1 MTATLTQR
9 YIAAAIDSLPPAS
22 QDDVRAELEASIA
35 DAVEARIDQG
45 EQPAAA
51 ERAAL
56 NELGDP
62 AILAAGYA
70 DRPLHLIGPRYYP
83 TWWRLLK
90 LLLVIVPLCVLGAV
104 ALGKT
109 LAADGTGEIIGQSI
123 VAALSTAVHLCFW
136 VTLVFVVL
144 ERTGAGLPEWNV
156 DNLPEAPES
165 SAGRVNLIAS
175 LAFLAFA
182 VGALLWDQSIGF
194 IRVASGSV
202 PVLNPGLWPWSMAGF
217 LALLAAEA
225 AFAVVLFLRRRWS
238 IALAVANTVISVLF
252 TSLVLTLLASGQLA
266 NPEFL
271 ALVTQRSGEADLAR
285 IIGVVVAFS
294 VLVIGVW
301 DMVDGWRKAAREHR

>member
-9 YIAAAIDSLPPAS
+9 YIAATVHSLPPSS
-22 QDDVRAELEASIA
+22 QDDVRAELSASIA
-35 DAVEARIDQG
+35 DAVEARIENG
-45 EQPAAA
+45 EPPEAA
-51 ERAAL
+51 ERSAL

-62 AILAAGYA
+62 ALLAAGFA

-109 LAADGTGEIIGQSI
+109 LAADGTGEIIGHSI

-175 LAFLAFA
+175 LAFLSLA

-194 IRVASGSV
+194 IRVAGGSV

-225 AFAVVLFLRRRWS
+225 AFAVVLFLRRGWS
-238 IALAVANTVISVLF
+238 IALAVANTVISALF
-252 TSLVLTLLASGQLA
+252 TGLVLTLLASDQLA

-271 ALVTQRSGEADLAR
+271 ALVTQRSGEADLVR